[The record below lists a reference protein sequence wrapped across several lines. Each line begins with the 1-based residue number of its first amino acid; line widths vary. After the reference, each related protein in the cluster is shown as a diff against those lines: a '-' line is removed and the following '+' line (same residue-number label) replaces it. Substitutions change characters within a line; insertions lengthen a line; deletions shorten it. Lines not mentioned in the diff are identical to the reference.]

1 MQVGDY
7 LTDLR
12 RPFNLA
18 VLHCFMHECMDFSG
32 LHLDIALRQA
42 HAEVT
47 FPGEA
52 QKVEKMVEVFS
63 RRYIACNQMFVA
75 GFRSPDTIFVLAY
88 AVVLLNTDL
97 HSRAVKANR

>member
-1 MQVGDY
+1 MGDY

-32 LHLDIALRQA
+32 LHLDIALRQT

-47 FPGEA
+47 FPG
-52 QKVEKMVEVFS
+52 KVRV
-63 RRYIACNQMFVA
+63 RY
-75 GFRSPDTIFVLAY
+75 
-88 AVVLLNTDL
+88 
-97 HSRAVKANR
+97 

>member
-1 MQVGDY
+1 MRVPLMYLPCCPVPNCLGKQGELSENCLPNLTVRFILSPSRMSSDSAFAQVGDY

-47 FPGEA
+47 FPG
-52 QKVEKMVEVFS
+52 
-63 RRYIACNQMFVA
+63 I
-75 GFRSPDTIFVLAY
+75 T
-88 AVVLLNTDL
+88 
-97 HSRAVKANR
+97 